1 MTELIHTCVQM
12 GDHKTLINFLMKFK
26 ETANCIR
33 ESYPQSNHITVYL
46 SLCYAALH
54 GDVTFIQALLSRSPV
69 EGKNISHHQYIPLWR
84 EILHPPLMQF
94 KLPLITPI
102 KIAYQAGQNVAVVAL
117 LQSASKFVKNSVQA
131 LNISRLSLKGEY
143 LGALADMSEEQF
155 QTLQT
160 LNLLEN
166 PLGTL
171 DPLPFSSLTNLTHI
185 NASMCGLKSVPPE
198 LFLLPSVFEIKLTE
212 NHLVELPDLPP
223 ETHTPAV
230 FLYLSYNSIN
240 LIPSTFRAPKLQH
253 LELQCNCLTDV
264 PKAVFA
270 MLELNYLKL
279 SNNPFLHS
287 IPFELGQMPK
297 LQHLILEKLK
307 IQNLPSIITPKMSLD
322 YLKPSKMALVESR
335 HFEVVFIGT
344 AHSREAHS
352 DLVDTVSKLSPAFSV
367 ISCPTPSMFL
377 ASMEAIL
384 NPPQLF
390 VFVITTETASSCS
403 LSSFEPIVKCL
414 SLVYEKSAIVVA
426 CCRNNPESLEPD
438 CPLNPDLLSD
448 ISKLVMEFPTCSIV
462 PKRVEITIKST
473 LESDIKHFITL
484 LEGCGAEMSQP
495 FLVPHFNSVFS
506 QYFKVDDEVILL
518 KRSERN
524 RGNTKPPICYGNDL
538 STAIEGIEKDVCLP
552 EASWLVDTL
561 EKSGKFFTICNKRG
575 IVFNRQW
582 LCDFVSC
589 AVNVVHGNAF
599 VSRGFLPHPS
609 LATIFSNLGFQHSV
623 PDVLLMYLVNTG
635 IAFPIRQETFFVP
648 HTLGSDPETIP
659 VERTCSRVI
668 AAPILT
674 PGFWNRLLA
683 HVALHKSSLLECS
696 TLDGRTVANG
706 GSDNIKSEYWDCGV
720 VVNRGFDKFCFAIR
734 GYQSNNMDCC
744 EIVVPLTPLGT
755 RLMTKLFNLCTS
767 LLRNWFPFLWSKVRI
782 YIPCSK
788 CRVKKVSNV
797 FHHSFIDCTRRLL
810 LNKPLFCPMHKEAD
824 VYPLSLLPDLLGE
837 GLLHNCVVKCT
848 GLGSRENLPS
858 GSKEDKI
865 LFRDEAEFIR
875 LIHLL
880 LEIKSLSNPHLA
892 KVQIIDVG
900 TPFSYSYSLQGYVP
914 LRSLLENTQEPV
926 TPHVA
931 LQILIQTTEALQN
944 LHSKGIAHR
953 NVSVDSVIV
962 KIEDSE
968 LEVDVKLA
976 SFENASNSIFTD
988 FFRGKCG
995 TFPAPEMLLDNEKH
1009 EYDNRV
1015 DVYSLAFLAYHLF
1028 TGIEFHPKLS
1038 LHQKPHLDPL
1048 AAVSPLLVTTFGRCW
1063 QSDPGKRPFISD
1075 LLHIFL
1081 QPQTILPKKYKFV
1094 TGEKDAKLTLSLLV
1108 PLPNDGVKSTGG
1120 ALTVFYSS
1128 QSNPD
1133 QFQLQQYSV
1142 SDLSVKAFKSI
1153 SCDAIHSATGVG
1165 SFLLLVHKRRQATV
1179 VSTRGFKI
1187 LQKIDLDSDI
1197 VSIDGD
1203 GTRGIL
1209 FGLRNGTVVHF
1220 VMGESEE
1227 NFTVVDQRCRKVF
1240 NNAVDFVQYVG
1251 DSFFVGSQVS
1261 LALCS
1266 MDSFEV
1272 VRKWDLS
1279 FVSSVAVPFKSD
1291 TSTGIGTAWAVQTDS
1306 MMVYILD
1313 IASGSDSIGRVD
1325 CAQVCVEECLSSAT
1339 SIQCILAVGDVVW
1352 LAMNEGSIL
1361 TMNARTHVPLSLIHL
1376 HCSYSRPSSLK
1387 IYPTAHVTLL
1397 SAGRDK
1403 TSLEHVRLPPHFTV
1417 LSTGHGLCDSVFTQ
1431 RHMKML
1437 GTSPLLR
1444 SGLHV
1449 VALATMTSDV
1459 HHRLIE
1465 TRHCN
1470 FPGEDFQLCY
1480 VNHIRTKS
1488 NTISSKTPLE
1498 WPTLAAGG
1506 KYIPGGIGRFPEQN
1520 SPEDVQGGND
1530 GRPQT
1535 GSATLGGPLRAT
1547 EVWYKKMDPQFPQ
1560 WNARG
1565 TSPMNDRTSTFIG
1578 EGMGTFKPRL
1588 NQSQGKYPRPRAPPP
1603 SQPPPNFPV
1612 RKQVATVS
1620 DEEEENVCDQTFT
1633 GPSHPKPKIKEFRKQ
1648 LRVNSR
1654 SPPVSSKA
1662 SMIKQRSQSSDG
1674 ILGLECLDENRFP
1687 ERGSGG
1693 NRSDCSELDLAVVRQ
1708 LNSSE
1713 SIDRDYERPSDMTTE
1728 VFSSADDTPEDKPL
1742 GWIYIDESDDLL
1754 LAAISEKNALRIQK
1768 KRTKKST
1775 ANEGFGARQS
1785 SDVRTG
1791 YVHMKPSGNR
1801 LDVSKPLD
1809 FDPRGLNPL
1818 SSEEVIDVNVDR
1830 EDYVCIAQQ
1839 NAVEED
1845 SYVLMTDGESATL
1858 KEMIDTKRKNREK
1871 LESKEKSPEV
1881 KHHPYYNLEPAKEQK
1896 KPSQHTNLTDDPVSM
1911 KRAQSSSVS
1920 SGGIRPYVNLPH
1932 LGGKPP
1938 PQTPPKPTSA
1948 TKNTYDYFIPVT
1960 FSMSKSKSD
1969 QQLQL
1974 QPGQQQDHQ
1983 RLRQEEEQAEQP
1995 SKHHHLTAGRQFSA
2009 PLQWKTSGAS
2019 GWGVVSLK
2027 NPKQQSP
2034 STPPSTHKQHTG
2046 SPSTPPSTHKQHTG
2060 SPSTPPS
2067 THKQHTGSPSTPP
2080 STHKQHT
2087 GSPSTPPSTHKQH
2100 RGRGTPPS
2108 LTLSNVKGK
2117 DHKYVNI
2124 DRKNPPPPPPRRT
2137 AKPSKHNIDSAD
2149 TDNLG
2154 YMKMFPTS
2162 DPDSPPIKPPPKK
2175 RANSLAHIKVA
2186 QTPEEDLEETISP
2199 TRSPS

>member
-1 MTELIHTCVQM
+1 MSSSQLLSELAAFLNAITEESRDALLTELIHTCVQM
-12 GDHKTLINFLMKFK
+12 GDHKTLINLLMEFK
-26 ETANCIR
+26 ETASCIQ
-33 ESYPQSNHITVYL
+33 ESYPRSNHLTVYL

-54 GDVTFIQALLSRSPV
+54 GDVAFIQALLSRSPV
-69 EGKNISHHQYIPLWR
+69 EDKSITHHQCIPLWR
-84 EILHPPLMQF
+84 EILHAPLMQF

-102 KIAYQAGQNVAVVAL
+102 KIAYQAGQNVAVIAL
-117 LQSASKFVKNSVQA
+117 LQAASKFVKNSTQA

-143 LGALADMSEEQF
+143 LGALADMSKEQF

-160 LNLLEN
+160 LNLLDN

-185 NASMCGLKSVPPE
+185 NASMCGLKNVPPE

-223 ETHTPAV
+223 ETHTSAV

-240 LIPSTFRAPKLQH
+240 HIPSTFRAPKLQH

-264 PKAVFA
+264 PKAVLA

-279 SNNPFLHS
+279 SNNPFLHR

-352 DLVDTVSKLSPAFSV
+352 DLVDTVSKLSLAFSV

-403 LSSFEPIVKCL
+403 LSSFQPIVRCL
-414 SLVYEKSAIVVA
+414 SLVYEKSAVVVA

-448 ISKLVMEFPTCSIV
+448 ISKLAMEFPTCSIV

-484 LEGCGAEMSQP
+484 LEGYGAEMSQP
-495 FLVPHFNSVFS
+495 ILVPHFNSVFS
-506 QYFKVDDEVILL
+506 QYFKVDDEVIRS
-518 KRSERN
+518 KRSGRN
-524 RGNTKPPICYGNDL
+524 RGDTKPPICYGRDL
-538 STAIEGIEKDVCLP
+538 TTAIEGIENDVCLP

-561 EKSGKFFTICNKRG
+561 EKSGRFFTICNKKG

-589 AVNVVHGNAF
+589 AINVVHSNAF
-599 VSRGFLPHPS
+599 VSQGFLPHPS
-609 LATIFSNLGFQHSV
+609 LATIFSNLGFQHSI

-683 HVALHKSSLLECS
+683 HVASHKSSLLECS
-696 TLDGRTVANG
+696 TLDGRTVASG
-706 GSDNIKSEYWDCGV
+706 GLENIKSEYWDRGV

-744 EIVVPLTPLGT
+744 EIIVPLTPLGT
-755 RLMTKLFNLCTS
+755 SLMTKLFNLCTS
-767 LLRNWFPFLWSKVRI
+767 LLRNWFPFLWSKVQV

-788 CRVKKVSNV
+788 CRIKKVSNV

-810 LNKPLFCPMHKEAD
+810 LNKPLSCPVHQEAD

-837 GLLHNCVVKCT
+837 GLLHNCAVKCT
-848 GLGSRENLPS
+848 GLGSRVEKHLLS
-858 GSKEDKI
+858 GSQEDMI
-865 LFRDEAEFIR
+865 LYRDEAEFIR

-880 LEIKSLSNPHLA
+880 LEIKSLGNPHLA
-892 KVQIIDVG
+892 NVQSIDVG
-900 TPFSYSYSLQGYVP
+900 IPFSYSYSLQDYVS
-914 LRSLLENTQEPV
+914 LRSLLENTRESV
-926 TPHVA
+926 TPHIA

-953 NVSVDSVIV
+953 NVSVDSVMV

-976 SFENASNSIFTD
+976 SFENASNAIFND

-1009 EYDNRV
+1009 EYDSRV
-1015 DVYSLAFLAYHLF
+1015 DVYALAFLAYHLF

-1108 PLPNDGVKSTGG
+1108 PLPNDGVKSAGG

-1153 SCDAIHSATGVG
+1153 SCDDIHSATCVG
-1165 SFLLLVHKRRQATV
+1165 SFLLLVHKCRQATV

-1187 LQKIDLDSDI
+1187 HQKIDLDSDI
-1197 VSIDGD
+1197 VSIGGD

-1209 FGLRNGTVVHF
+1209 FGLGNGTVVHF

-1227 NFTVVDQRCRKVF
+1227 NFTIVDQKCRKVF
-1240 NNAVDFVQYVG
+1240 NDAVNFIHYVG
-1251 DSFFVGSQVS
+1251 DSFFVGSQLS

-1266 MDSFEV
+1266 IDSFEV
-1272 VRKWDLS
+1272 VRKWDLPS
-1279 FVSSVAVPFKSD
+1279 VSSVAVPFQSD
-1291 TSTGIGTAWAVQTDS
+1291 TSTGIGVAWAVQTDS
-1306 MMVYILD
+1306 MIVYILD
-1313 IASGSDSIGRVD
+1313 IAGGSESISKVD
-1325 CAQVCVEECLSSAT
+1325 CAQVCIEECLSSAT
-1339 SIQCILAVGDVVW
+1339 SIQCILAVGDVLW
-1352 LAMNEGSIL
+1352 LAMNDGSIL
-1361 TMNARTHVPLSLIHL
+1361 IMNARTHVPLSLIHL
-1376 HCSYSRPSSLK
+1376 HCSYSCLSSLK
-1387 IYPTAHVTLL
+1387 IYPTAHVSLL
-1397 SAGRDK
+1397 STGRDK
-1403 TSLEHVRLPPHFTV
+1403 TSLEHVSLPGHFTV
-1417 LSTGHGLCDSVFTQ
+1417 LSTGRGLCDSVFTQ

-1488 NTISSKTPLE
+1488 NTVSSKTPLE

-1506 KYIPGGIGRFPEQN
+1506 KYIRSGIRRFPEHN
-1520 SPEDVQGGND
+1520 SPEDVQGGKD
-1530 GRPQT
+1530 GRTPT
-1535 GSATLGGPLRAT
+1535 GFATLGAPLRAT
-1547 EVWYKKMDPQFPQ
+1547 EVWYKKMDPHFPQ
-1560 WNARG
+1560 WNGRG
-1565 TSPMNDRTSTFIG
+1565 TSSVSDRTSTFIG

-1588 NQSQGKYPRPRAPPP
+1588 NLSRGKYLQHQASPP
-1603 SQPPPNFPV
+1603 SQLSSNFPI
-1612 RKQVATVS
+1612 RKQVATIS
-1620 DEEEENVCDQTFT
+1620 NEEEENVCDQTFT
-1633 GPSHPKPKIKEFRKQ
+1633 GYSQSTKKIEEFQKQ

-1654 SPPVSSKA
+1654 SPQLRSKA
-1662 SMIKQRSQSSDG
+1662 PMIKQRSQSSDS
-1674 ILGLECLDENRFP
+1674 ILGLDGNRFQ
-1687 ERGSGG
+1687 ECGSGR
-1693 NRSDCSELDLAVVRQ
+1693 NSSDCSELDLAVVRQ

-1713 SIDRDYERPSDMTTE
+1713 SIDQGYDRPSDMTTE
-1728 VFSSADDTPEDKPL
+1728 ILSSANDTPEDKLPS
-1742 GWIYIDESDDLL
+1742 WIYVDESDDLL

-1768 KRTKKST
+1768 KRTKKSS
-1775 ANEGFGARQS
+1775 ANEGFGVPKS
-1785 SDVRTG
+1785 SDVRMG
-1791 YVHMKPSGNR
+1791 YVHMNPSGNR
-1801 LDVSKPLD
+1801 LDVSEPLD
-1809 FDPRGLNPL
+1809 FDPRDLNPL
-1818 SSEEVIDVNVDR
+1818 SSEEVIDTNVEG
-1830 EDYVCIAQQ
+1830 EDYVCIAQS

-1845 SYVLMTDGESATL
+1845 SYVHMTDGESATL
-1858 KEMIDTKRKNREK
+1858 KEMIDAKRKSRENV
-1871 LESKEKSPEV
+1871 ESKEKSPEV
-1881 KHHPYYNLEPAKEQK
+1881 KHHLYYNLPKPPKEQK
-1896 KPSQHTNLTDDPVSM
+1896 KLNQHTNLTDDPVPV
-1911 KRAQSSSVS
+1911 KRTQSSSVS

-1938 PQTPPKPTSA
+1938 PPTPPKPISA
-1948 TKNTYDYFIPVT
+1948 KKSPYDYFIPAA
-1960 FSMSKSKSD
+1960 FSMSNSKPD
-1969 QQLQL
+1969 QQLRL
-1974 QPGQQQDHQ
+1974 QPDQQQDHQ
-1983 RLRQEEEQAEQP
+1983 QLRQQEEQAEQS
-1995 SKHHHLTAGRQFSA
+1995 SKCHHMKVEKQLSA
-2009 PLQWKTSGAS
+2009 PLEWKSSDRA
-2019 GWGVVSLK
+2019 GWGYVSLK
-2027 NPKQQSP
+2027 NPKQQLESPSTHEQQSESP
-2034 STPPSTHKQHTG
+2034 STPPSIHKQH
-2046 SPSTPPSTHKQHTG
+2046 Q
-2060 SPSTPPS
+2060 
-2067 THKQHTGSPSTPP
+2067 
-2080 STHKQHT
+2080 
-2087 GSPSTPPSTHKQH
+2087 
-2100 RGRGTPPS
+2100 GRGTPPS
-2108 LTLSNVKGK
+2108 PAPSNVKGK
-2117 DHKYVNI
+2117 NHKYVNI
-2124 DRKNPPPPPPRRT
+2124 DIKNPPPLPPRST
-2137 AKPSKHNIDSAD
+2137 AKPSRHNNESAD

-2154 YMKMFPTS
+2154 YMKMFATS
-2162 DPDSPPIKPPPKK
+2162 DPDSSPIRPPPKR
-2175 RANSLAHIKVA
+2175 RANTVAHIKVA
-2186 QTPEEDLEETISP
+2186 QTPEEDLEDTISP
-2199 TRSPS
+2199 ISLPS